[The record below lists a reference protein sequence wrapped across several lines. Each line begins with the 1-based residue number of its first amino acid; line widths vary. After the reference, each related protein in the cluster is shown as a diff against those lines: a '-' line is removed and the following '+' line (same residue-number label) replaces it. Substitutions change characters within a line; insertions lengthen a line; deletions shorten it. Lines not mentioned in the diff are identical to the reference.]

1 MICAC
6 LRTRRDAQ
14 HTHRRGGERA
24 SVNEHAGGARPRVMD
39 HAGIQVA
46 INNVRRDAAT
56 ATSDFSPV
64 PITGRESNP
73 AVTDV
78 KSC

>member
-1 MICAC
+1 MS
-6 LRTRRDAQ
+6 TR
-14 HTHRRGGERA
+14 
-24 SVNEHAGGARPRVMD
+24 GAAAWLRVMD

-46 INNVRRDAAT
+46 INNVRRGAAT

-64 PITGRESNP
+64 PITERESNP
-73 AVTDV
+73 SVTDV